1 MLLVLAGALAAR
13 AGPPGE
19 SVSAPLKSVPLDS
32 GNSVVSKTD
41 VAAAQPRILDDFLI
55 PSLEV
60 QFSPVVKEYG
70 LTIAGQK
77 VAIVSTDDGFIVK
90 GDSGQT
96 ALHKNGVGLATIAL
110 PIPSAQKYF
119 LAFPYGYSS
128 AERGLLMVRGGGTVQ
143 CQIDGQTVMF
153 YDDNL
158 DGRYALADDSF
169 RVGCADAP
177 IDVFAPL
184 SEFFST
190 GRSIYQIDSLAEDGT
205 ALQYSSYR
213 GATGKLSIAGPSSS
227 DWAMVVALAN
237 SNGQMNLVSEAG
249 GSSADSLAVIPGQYK
264 LLYGGVFAKKT
275 GTLIALVAPGSLPA
289 VEVAADQTQTVQLG
303 GSLHL
308 EFTVNTPA
316 ADQIGIQPAS
326 IHVKGKAGEEYTAVN
341 FDRSKPPEVFISRG
355 GAKVSLGKMT
365 FT

>member
-32 GNSVVSKTD
+32 GAAVVSKSD
-41 VAAAQPRILDDFLI
+41 VAVAKPQIADDFLV
-55 PSLEV
+55 PRLEV
-60 QFSPVVKEYG
+60 QFNPVVKEYG

-77 VAIVSTDDGFIVK
+77 VVIVSTDDGFIVK

-96 ALHKNGVGLATIAL
+96 LLHKNGVGLATIAL

-128 AERGLLMVRGGGTVQ
+128 PECGFLMVRGGGTVQ

-158 DGRYALADDSF
+158 DGRYTLADDSF
-169 RVGCADAP
+169 RVACADTP

-205 ALQYSSYR
+205 ALQYSSYH
-213 GATGKLSIAGPSSS
+213 GAVGKLSVVSPSS

-249 GSSADSLAVIPGQYK
+249 GSSSDSMVVIPGQYK
-264 LLYGGVFAKKT
+264 LLYGGVFSKKT
-275 GTLIALVAPGSLPA
+275 GALVALVAPGSLPA
-289 VEVAADQTQTVQLG
+289 VEVATDQTQTVQLG

-308 EFTVNTPA
+308 EFTVNTPV
-316 ADQIGIQPAS
+316 ADQIGIQPTS

>member
-1 MLLVLAGALAAR
+1 MLMVLAGALAAR
-13 AGPPGE
+13 AGPPGQ

-32 GNSVVSKTD
+32 GGAVVSKTD
-41 VAAAQPRILDDFLI
+41 VAVPKPQIVDDFLV
-55 PSLEV
+55 PRLDV

-77 VAIVSTDDGFIVK
+77 VAIVSTDDGFVVR
-90 GDSGQT
+90 GDGGQT
-96 ALHKNGVGLATIAL
+96 PLHQNGVGLATVAL

-119 LAFPYGYSS
+119 LAFPYGYSV
-128 AERGLLMVRGGGTVQ
+128 AGRGLLMVRGGGTVQ
-143 CQIDGQTVMF
+143 CRIDGQTVMF

-158 DGRYALADDSF
+158 DGRYTLADDAF

-205 ALQYSSYR
+205 TLQYSSYH
-213 GATGKLSIAGPSSS
+213 GAAGKLAVVSGSS
-227 DWAMVVALAN
+227 DWAAVVALAN
-237 SNGQMNLVSEAG
+237 SNGQMNLVSQAAG
-249 GSSADSLAVIPGQYK
+249 LTGDSVAVIPGQYK
-264 LLYGGVFAKKT
+264 LLYGGVFSKKS
-275 GTLIALVAPGSLPA
+275 GALVALVAPGSLPA
-289 VEVAADQTQTVQLG
+289 VDVAADQTQTLQLG

-308 EFTVNTPA
+308 EFAVNSPA
-316 ADQIGIQPAS
+316 SDQIAIDPGS
-326 IHVKGKAGEEYTAVN
+326 FHVKGMAGEEYTAVN
-341 FDRSKPPEVFISRG
+341 FDRSQPPEIFISRG
-355 GAKVSLGKMT
+355 GNKVSLGKMT

>member
-1 MLLVLAGALAAR
+1 MLLVLVGALAAR

-32 GNSVVSKTD
+32 GGPVVSKTD
-41 VAAAQPRILDDFLI
+41 VAVPRPQIVDDFLV
-55 PSLEV
+55 PRLEV
-60 QFSPVVKEYG
+60 QFNPVVKEYG
-70 LTIAGQK
+70 LKIAGQK
-77 VAIVSTDDGFIVK
+77 VAILSTDDGFIVK
-90 GDSGQT
+90 GVSGQT

-119 LAFPYGYSS
+119 LAFPYGYNSMG
-128 AERGLLMVRGGGTVQ
+128 RGLLMVRGGGTVQ

-158 DGRYALADDSF
+158 DGRYTLADDSF

-177 IDVFAPL
+177 IDVFAPM
-184 SEFFST
+184 SKFFST
-190 GRSIYQIDSLAEDGT
+190 GQSIYQIDSLAEDGT
-205 ALQYSSYR
+205 ALQYSSYH
-213 GATGKLSIAGPSSS
+213 GPAGKLSVVSPSS

-237 SNGQMNLVSEAG
+237 SNGQMNLVSESG
-249 GSSADSLAVIPGQYK
+249 GSSPDSPAVIPGQYQ
-264 LLYGGVFAKKT
+264 LLYGGAFSKKT
-275 GTLIALVAPGSLPA
+275 GELIALVAPGSLPA
-289 VEVAADQTQTVQLG
+289 VEVAADQTQTLQLG
-303 GSLHL
+303 GALHL
-308 EFTVNTPA
+308 EFTVDTPA
-316 ADQIGIQPAS
+316 GDQIGIQPTS

-355 GAKVSLGKMT
+355 GNKVSLGKMA